1 MYDDILLATDGSD
14 TASKAVMQGFE
25 VAAKFD
31 ASVHILCVGAHA
43 DQANGKTSVTDAAD
57 SAETII
63 QNAKQKGRDFDVD
76 VRLAVRTGRPHREI
90 LAYADQQGIDL
101 LVLGTQGRTGLR
113 KFILGSVATS
123 VVREATQP
131 VLTVSKNVTNVR
143 STFHE
148 ILIPTSGR
156 PGTSAAV
163 AHGIELCTAYSAQ
176 VHAVYVVDD
185 TISRVP
191 AYLDTVREF
200 GRDATDEVAVQA
212 ASTGVGTTRQI
223 LRGDPATKIQEY
235 IGSHGVDLVVMGTER
250 RTGVER
256 LVLGSVTE
264 RVLASSPVP
273 VLTVRAHDSQQ

>member
-1 MYDDILLATDGSD
+1 MYDDVLLATDGSD

-25 VAAKFD
+25 IAAKFN
-31 ASVHILCVGAHA
+31 ASVHILCIGAHA
-43 DQANGKTSVTDAAD
+43 EQANGETSVIDAAD

-63 QNAKQKGRDFDVD
+63 QTAKQKGRDFDVG
-76 VRLAVRTGRPHREI
+76 VQLAVRTGRPHQEI
-90 LAYADQQGIDL
+90 LTYADQQGIDL

-113 KFILGSVATS
+113 KFVLGSVATS

-148 ILIPTSGR
+148 FLIPTSGR
-156 PGTSAAV
+156 PGTAA
-163 AHGIELCTAYSAQ
+163 AITHGIELSAAYSAR

-185 TISRVP
+185 TISRAP

-200 GRDATDEVAVQA
+200 GREATNAVAVQS
-212 ASTGVGTTRQI
+212 ASTGVGTMRQI

-250 RTGVER
+250 RAGVDR

-264 RVLASSPVP
+264 RVLASAPVP
-273 VLTVRAHDSQQ
+273 VLTVRAHET